1 MSQASISPEVASST
15 TERVAAMAHDTIDR
29 VTAKTSRAQHELRD
43 AAAKAA
49 QSGKLL
55 QGRAV
60 EAAEDNVRK
69 LRSYSES
76 NPFIT
81 AGIAFAVGALLGA
94 MLRR

>member
-1 MSQASISPEVASST
+1 MSQASISPEAGGST
-15 TERVAAMAHDTIDR
+15 TDRIASMAQETIDL
-29 VTAKTSRAQHELRD
+29 VTAKASRAEHELRG

-60 EAAEDNVRK
+60 EAAEENVRK

-76 NPFIT
+76 NPLVT

-94 MLRR
+94 LIRR